1 MGVMQTSEALPVA
14 ALDPAGG
21 WTVDDLDALPDDGL
35 RRELVDGVLLV
46 SPAPRVPHQAVVMAL
61 YDVLRPVCPPELTV
75 IAGPIGVRQ
84 GTTRE
89 LQPDLVV
96 IETARLRE
104 DILSVPPHLV
114 VEVASRSTRLV
125 DRTLKRAVYAER
137 GVPSYWLLGVEE
149 PGLTVL
155 ELGPDGGYAE
165 VASAGPGGSIDVS
178 RPFPV
183 RVTPGDLVP

>member
-1 MGVMQTSEALPVA
+1 MVVMQTSEALPVA

-21 WTVDDLDALPDDGL
+21 WTVDHLDALPDDGL

-61 YDVLRPVCPPELTV
+61 YDVLRPVCPPELAV

-84 GTTRE
+84 GATRE

-125 DRTLKRAVYAER
+125 DRTLKRQVYAER

-155 ELGPDGGYAE
+155 ELGADGAYAE
-165 VASAGPGGSIDVS
+165 VASAGPDGTVEVS

-183 RVTPGDLVP
+183 RVTPSALVP

>member
-46 SPAPRVPHQAVVMAL
+46 SPAPRVPHRAVVMAL

-114 VEVASRSTRLV
+114 VEVASRSSRLV

-137 GVPSYWLLGVEE
+137 
-149 PGLTVL
+149 
-155 ELGPDGGYAE
+155 GPDGGYAE
-165 VASAGPGGSIDVS
+165 VASAGPGGSADVS

-183 RVTPGDLVP
+183 RVTPGDLGS